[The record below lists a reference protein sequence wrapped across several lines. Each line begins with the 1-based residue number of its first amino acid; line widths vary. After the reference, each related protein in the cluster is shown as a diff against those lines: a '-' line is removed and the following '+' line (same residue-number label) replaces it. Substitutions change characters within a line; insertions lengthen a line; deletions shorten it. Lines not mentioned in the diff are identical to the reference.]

1 MSPSLLDPAAVKIPP
16 AFPGGFAGTDIRP
29 VTVVRHEVR
38 PAGAE
43 LREHHRREVSQELWL
58 SDLSG
63 ETVLRCTCRDLSA
76 GGLYATAPV
85 GYGLAIGQR
94 YELRLEPEL
103 DGGAGSFLLGDSLG
117 YATIIRTYVD
127 PHLGDDAVGFAVR
140 FDSPR
145 YLPLRSAETPALV

>member
-16 AFPGGFAGTDIRP
+16 AFPGGFGTEARP
-29 VTVVRHEVR
+29 QVGVARHEVR
-38 PAGAE
+38 PAADD
-43 LREHHRREVSQELWL
+43 LREHHRRQVQQELWL

-94 YELRLEPEL
+94 YELRLAPEM
-103 DGGAGSFLLGDSLG
+103 GGRAGSFLLGDSLG
-117 YATIIRTYVD
+117 YATIIRT
-127 PHLGDDAVGFAVR
+127 HLDTHQGEDAVGFAAR
-140 FDSPR
+140 FDTPR
-145 YLPLRSAETPALV
+145 YLPLRSAEVALA